1 MRTKIHF
8 VGGEVASFDSI
19 DSSITMG
26 QFGVEVVQSNG
37 DEPMRVLFPWPRI
50 KKVEQR
56 GEEVVAIY
64 HF

>member
-8 VGGEVASFDSI
+8 VGGEVASFDSG
-19 DSSITMG
+19 DSSIKMG

-37 DEPMRVLFPWPRI
+37 EEPLRVLFPWPRI

-56 GEEVVAIY
+56 GEEVVAVY